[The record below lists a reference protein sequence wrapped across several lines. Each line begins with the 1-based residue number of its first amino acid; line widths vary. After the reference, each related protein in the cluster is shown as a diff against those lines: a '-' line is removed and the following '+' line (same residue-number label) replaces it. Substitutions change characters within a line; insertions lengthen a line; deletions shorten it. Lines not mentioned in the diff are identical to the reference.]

1 MKGIVITVTV
11 LMLHFCTNAQVSSV
25 DRLFKKYYGKKG
37 FTTVLVNPDMFRVIS
52 KMEKA
57 EGELEGS
64 LGNIKRVRIIAQ
76 EKEFKEAGVINF
88 MDEMGKMEFNEYKEL
103 MMVKE
108 PDQEVLIL
116 AREDDGKLAE
126 LLILVGGDDNVLVSV
141 EGRFTMKDL
150 ASLSVLKGIAE
161 MDSLNGIMN

>member
-1 MKGIVITVTV
+1 
-11 LMLHFCTNAQVSSV
+11 
-25 DRLFKKYYGKKG
+25 
-37 FTTVLVNPDMFRVIS
+37 
-52 KMEKA
+52 MEKA